1 MSNNNIS
8 VLLDT
13 VLERSIPHI
22 ANLFFIKEIIHQM
35 KTQVDSYEAAEK
47 FLDKMILKEQDP
59 TKSTDLKILQM
70 YLSQK

>member
-8 VLLDT
+8 TLLDT

-22 ANLFFIKEIIHQM
+22 TNLSFIKEIIQQM
-35 KTQVDSYEAAEK
+35 KTQVNSYEAVEK

-59 TKSTDLKILQM
+59 TKSTDLKILQI

>member
-1 MSNNNIS
+1 MSNKNIS
-8 VLLDT
+8 ALLDT

-22 ANLFFIKEIIHQM
+22 ANLSFIKEFIQQM

-59 TKSTDLKILQM
+59 LKSTDLKILQM

>member
-8 VLLDT
+8 ALLDT

-22 ANLFFIKEIIHQM
+22 ANLSFIKETIHQM
-35 KTQVDSYEAAEK
+35 KVQVDSYEAAEK
-47 FLDKMILKEQDP
+47 FLDKMILKERDP
-59 TKSTDLKILQM
+59 TKNTDLKILQM